1 MPLGDPR
8 PCQIELENPF
18 RGLRPISTGPE
29 ETIAPS
35 ARELALECEVEA
47 LKAELKSTRRE
58 RNQFAR
64 QLYTLGEVLGQWA
77 QDSTKHMRDEAL

>member
-8 PCQIELENPF
+8 PPLPEELQNPF
-18 RGLRPISTGPE
+18 RGLRP
-29 ETIAPS
+29 IAPS
-35 ARELALECEVEA
+35 ARELALESEVER
-47 LKAELKSTRRE
+47 LKAELKATWRE